1 MALPAFPNKGL
12 VLVIFTVA
20 IYTAI
25 EGSTYAITIAAI
37 YSTLLRRRTTTMN
50 AVALATS
57 TVGSIAHCVEAVIAY
72 PLATDNDGIYLLGIS
87 SVCAVVDIV
96 LASSNVFANFL
107 TAP

>member
-25 EGSTYAITIAAI
+25 EGSTYAITIAAL
-37 YSTLLRRRTTTMN
+37 YSTLLRSRTTTMN

-57 TVGSIAHCVEAVIAY
+57 TVGSIAHCREAVKAY
-72 PLATDNDGIYLLGIS
+72 TLAAGNYDISLLGICL
-87 SVCAVVDIV
+87 CAVIDIV
-96 LASSNVFANFL
+96 LAVSNVSAIFFA
-107 TAP
+107 TS